1 MQSKGYIR
9 LRRVLVQVFCYL
21 DYRHVALQKIG
32 QLNRHFRDFVKQ
44 GSPLFDLLPRKT
56 RQNHVE
62 DEAEFSQFVSEKI
75 RRNLNDF
82 NIELFL
88 RAKLL
93 PKFLSEC
100 P

>member
-1 MQSKGYIR
+1 
-9 LRRVLVQVFCYL
+9 VFCYL